1 MNSARN
7 RSAAP
12 PDESARGQAAAT
24 LFDPVQDAA
33 ARPLNRWLSQLGHAM
48 RRHATVIRYL
58 QWAVVLFYAVL
69 LIIPAFMPLPAAEA
83 GILSNL
89 TLLAQFLFWGL
100 WWPFVLLS
108 IVLFGRLWCGVLC
121 PEGAL
126 SEWTSL
132 RGLGRGT
139 PRWMRWGGW
148 PTLAFLLTTL
158 YGQLISVYDYAQA
171 ALLIL
176 GGSTLAAMLVGFLY
190 GRGKRVWCRY
200 LCPVSGVFSLLA
212 KLAPVHFYVDEQRWR
227 ANAPPHLPPPNCAP
241 LLDIRRM
248 RGASACHACG
258 RCSGQR
264 DAVQLL
270 ARSSNEEIVR
280 YGRNADSQWEVRLL
294 LYGVIGLAIG
304 AFQWTV
310 SPWFISL
317 KQAMAEWLVARDIFW
332 PLEAN
337 APWWLLTHYPQ
348 LNDAFTWLDGL
359 AICLYLLGAGVLLGG
374 ALHLL
379 INSASRLAGQSPAFA
394 RQLML
399 CLIPLGAAGLFLG
412 LSATTVKL
420 LRYEGLALLW
430 VQPAR
435 AALLLAAIAWCLWL
449 SERVCAS
456 LPAGRKA
463 FLLLSMALAC
473 SLPGYAW
480 WLQFWGW

>member
-1 MNSARN
+1 MNTTINAWLT
-7 RSAAP
+7 
-12 PDESARGQAAAT
+12 QA
-24 LFDPVQDAA
+24 
-33 ARPLNRWLSQLGHAM
+33 GHAM
-48 RRHATVIRYL
+48 RRHAGVIRRL
-58 QWAVVLFYAVL
+58 QWAVVLFYCVL
-69 LIIPAFMPLPAAEA
+69 LVIPALLSLPPAEA
-83 GILSNL
+83 GILNNL

-108 IVLFGRLWCGVLC
+108 VVLFGRFWCGVLC

-126 SEWTSL
+126 SEWASQ

-200 LCPVSGVFSLLA
+200 LCPVSGVFGLLA
-212 KLAPVHFYVDEQRWR
+212 KLAPVHFHVDEQRWR
-227 ANAPPHLPPPNCAP
+227 ANAAPHLPPPNCAP

-264 DAVQLL
+264 DAVQLI

-280 YGRNADSQWEVRLL
+280 YGNNPDSQWEVRLL
-294 LYGVIGLAIG
+294 LYGVIGLAMG

-310 SPWFISL
+310 SPWFINL

-348 LNDAFTWLDGL
+348 VNDAFTWLDGL
-359 AICLYLLGAGVLLGG
+359 AISLYLLAASVLLGG
-374 ALHLL
+374 GLQLL
-379 INSASRLAGQSPAFA
+379 MHVSSRLTGQTPAFA
-394 RQLML
+394 RQLLL

-430 VQPAR
+430 VQPTR
-435 AALLLAAIAWCLWL
+435 AALLLAAIGWCLWL
-449 SERVCAS
+449 SWRVCVA
-456 LPAGRKA
+456 LPAPRKA
-463 FLLLSMALAC
+463 ALLLSMALAC
-473 SLPGYAW
+473 SLIGYGW